1 MLFWGTLIIIV
12 IGLIMVWYGEEEFE
26 DGIKYTGSF
35 LSIIFGIFFVL
46 QIIFL
51 IVQYSG
57 QEGQLASLRDE
68 YEALTFEI
76 ENMNIY
82 DENGDISEDV
92 FNHIKE
98 WNQKIIFNYE
108 NEENFWIGIYIPNV
122 YYEFDTI
129 DYEVLLKTNK
139 TSTQN

>member
-12 IGLIMVWYGEEEFE
+12 VGLIMVWYGEEEFE

-92 FNHIKE
+92 FNLSLIHI
-98 WNQKIIFNYE
+98 
-108 NEENFWIGIYIPNV
+108 
-122 YYEFDTI
+122 
-129 DYEVLLKTNK
+129 
-139 TSTQN
+139 